1 MADVFY
7 SERSYGLAYKAY
19 ELFMSG
25 MSAREVSR
33 ALGMSVEHVY
43 KAVAVVSRNPS
54 PYRDEYAK
62 TFNSDG

>member
-7 SERSYGLAYKAY
+7 SDRSYTLAYKAH

-25 MSAREVSR
+25 MSARDVSR

-43 KAVAVVSRNPS
+43 KAVAVVSRNPR
-54 PYRDEYAK
+54 PYEDAYAK